1 MCAKVAG
8 EPVGQPGPRARRRLG
23 RCLIYWAGGVILV
36 AVLSGLL
43 TAAEATDFHDDR
55 GPLSLPSSVAVAR
68 PYSPRSTLIL
78 SRCFGPFPRDDPYRV
93 GSAII
98 DGSPVYACYQFTGYG
113 GLTTSVVNA
122 RGVSVQDVQ
131 LLERYGAWRW
141 VDPAANFVRVYCA
154 ALAATFLL
162 LGFLYA
168 RLPRVPF
175 PRILGLLA
183 FIPALGVG
191 VVRAPGLSKG
201 VRRRLF
207 LLHLLPYLILGGI
220 MIVAFA
226 GLASPVTPLN
236 AVCALL
242 PFVVGLYALLAGR
255 ILPAGEPKEAAAPGL
270 LPGRPDAG
278 PPAQPASAAATAVP
292 AQPANRTWAGDV
304 SYTDVSREAAA
315 VRQLRYLAL
324 TIKCFALV
332 ISLSPF
338 PNSGLPN
345 LAQILSAVLLFTG
358 FNAVAFLLEDSKITP
373 LMSVVGPVIIFMT
386 SLVVYAVI
394 FRPSLV
400 GFLQDAAAVVFWLP
414 VVLMYVVYRRS
425 ARRSGVSDR
434 GIQAA
439 LCAGHLRP
447 SWRPAPPRPGRLP
460 LTFLPRLVFGLV
472 GAAIALV
479 LSIVNT
485 AVGIPII
492 GAAIQFL
499 LDFLFAGSH
508 NLMRASG
515 SSPGAAGDPVIAHTE
530 STDPERWSISVRG
543 DLYRFGKLF
552 TQKVPFEK
560 FMVQRLSVYGRPVGL
575 GKTTSAITAADAAA
589 GAARLVVVAVGAPIP
604 GPEINAAAE
613 LMASRPWLL
622 VFYPADG
629 HQAQRLLQYGITPPA
644 GIEWTD
650 ALALLHVPPETFTV
664 LRAGSKRQWQYLVV
678 LRRAAAASGLLPAA
692 RTQ

>member
-292 AQPANRTWAGDV
+292 AQPANRTWAG
-304 SYTDVSREAAA
+304 
-315 VRQLRYLAL
+315 
-324 TIKCFALV
+324 C
-332 ISLSPF
+332 
-338 PNSGLPN
+338 
-345 LAQILSAVLLFTG
+345 
-358 FNAVAFLLEDSKITP
+358 P
-373 LMSVVGPVIIFMT
+373 LHDGD
-386 SLVVYAVI
+386 
-394 FRPSLV
+394 R
-400 GFLQDAAAVVFWLP
+400 
-414 VVLMYVVYRRS
+414 RRS
-425 ARRSGVSDR
+425 RARRHRPRRGHGDHELSGT
-434 GIQAA
+434 
-439 LCAGHLRP
+439 
-447 SWRPAPPRPGRLP
+447 GRLGPCP
-460 LTFLPRLVFGLV
+460 LP
-472 GAAIALV
+472 
-479 LSIVNT
+479 
-485 AVGIPII
+485 
-492 GAAIQFL
+492 
-499 LDFLFAGSH
+499 
-508 NLMRASG
+508 
-515 SSPGAAGDPVIAHTE
+515 
-530 STDPERWSISVRG
+530 
-543 DLYRFGKLF
+543 
-552 TQKVPFEK
+552 
-560 FMVQRLSVYGRPVGL
+560 
-575 GKTTSAITAADAAA
+575 KT
-589 GAARLVVVAVGAPIP
+589 
-604 GPEINAAAE
+604 
-613 LMASRPWLL
+613 
-622 VFYPADG
+622 
-629 HQAQRLLQYGITPPA
+629 
-644 GIEWTD
+644 
-650 ALALLHVPPETFTV
+650 
-664 LRAGSKRQWQYLVV
+664 
-678 LRRAAAASGLLPAA
+678 
-692 RTQ
+692 